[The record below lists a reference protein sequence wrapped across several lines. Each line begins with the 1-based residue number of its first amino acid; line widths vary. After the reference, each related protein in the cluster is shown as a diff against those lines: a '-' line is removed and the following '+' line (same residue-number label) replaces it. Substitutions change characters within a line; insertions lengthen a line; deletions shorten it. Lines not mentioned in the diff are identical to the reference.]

1 MSTVFTCALVST
13 GDRPGRSQSKH
24 VWLEREAKHVAPLGW
39 ALTGSLGN
47 PTGLLCC
54 AHQWVQRPQE
64 PGWGPA
70 VGDRLWKAGNQ
81 ELGFDEGARTHQA
94 SKLRHPFSPPSLTH

>member
-24 VWLEREAKHVAPLGW
+24 MWLEREAKHVAPLGW

-54 AHQWVQRPQE
+54 VHQWVQRPQE
-64 PGWGPA
+64 PGGGAGCWGPTLE
-70 VGDRLWKAGNQ
+70 GRKPGAG
-81 ELGFDEGARTHQA
+81 L
-94 SKLRHPFSPPSLTH
+94 